1 MAVEA
6 GPGIAAQGAAAD
18 DWHALD
24 AGQALARLE
33 AGEAGLAP
41 DEAARRL
48 HRFGPN
54 ALPPPP
60 ATPAWRRLLRQFS
73 DPLILFLLGAALVA
87 ALLNQLVDGAVIVAV
102 VAVNA
107 LVGFVQEGRAEQ
119 ALNGL
124 RSVLAP
130 SARVL
135 RGGARATV
143 AVESLVPG
151 DVLLLEAGDR
161 VPADARLLRA
171 RGLRVDESLLTG
183 ESVPADKQADP
194 VAADAA
200 LGSRAS
206 MLYSGTLVATGQ
218 GQAVVVA
225 TGTATRI
232 GRIGQMLGQVETL
245 ATPLLRQ
252 IARFGRQFTLL
263 ALVASV
269 ALFLFAVGMRG
280 YGWLEAL
287 MVVVALAV
295 GVVPESLPAVITIT
309 LAMGVRRMA
318 ARNAIVRRLPAVET
332 LGATTVICSDKT
344 GTLTRNEMTAR
355 SVVTATGQA
364 EASGG
369 GYAPLGRLRA
379 QAGGDPALQ
388 AAVAVARVGLLC
400 NDARLHAG
408 EDGDWRVDGDPME
421 GALLALAGKAGLDAG
436 ALHAA
441 HPRLDEVPFD
451 AAHRFMA
458 TLHGEGD
465 GTLVCVKGAPEQ
477 VLALSVAQ
485 AVPDGAAPV
494 DLAFWREAIDAAG
507 AQGQRV
513 LGFAWRRLAKA
524 PSRFDLEEVGELVF
538 AGIVGF
544 IDPPREEAIRAV
556 AECRRAGIA
565 VKMIT
570 GDHAATAAAIAGQLR
585 LADEVRVVTG
595 QELDGV
601 AEADL
606 PDLATRASVF
616 ARTTPEHKLRI
627 VRALQSRGQTVAMTG
642 DGVNDAPSL
651 KQADIGIAMGHKGTE
666 AAKEASQMVLADD
679 NFASIAAAVYEGRAV
694 YDNIRKVI
702 AWTLP
707 TNGGEALAV
716 VLAIVF
722 GWLLPMTPAQ
732 ILWINMVLTVTLGL
746 SLAFEP
752 PEPGVMSRP
761 PRRRDAPLVS
771 AFMLWRI
778 VLVSILFSVAALGVF
793 AWARARGHDL
803 DTARTMV
810 VNTICVLE
818 IFYLFSVRY
827 LHGTSFSLRGLRG
840 TLAVLWAVA
849 AVVLL
854 QFAFTYLPWMHAL
867 FGSRPVPLLEGVAII
882 AIGVALLLVLEA
894 EKWLLRRLD
903 VFDELRP
910 GQAPAAP
917 MENTPA

>member
-309 LAMGVRRMA
+309 LALGVRRMA

-332 LGATTVICSDKT
+332 LGATTVI
-344 GTLTRNEMTAR
+344 
-355 SVVTATGQA
+355 
-364 EASGG
+364 
-369 GYAPLGRLRA
+369 
-379 QAGGDPALQ
+379 
-388 AAVAVARVGLLC
+388 
-400 NDARLHAG
+400 
-408 EDGDWRVDGDPME
+408 
-421 GALLALAGKAGLDAG
+421 
-436 ALHAA
+436 
-441 HPRLDEVPFD
+441 
-451 AAHRFMA
+451 
-458 TLHGEGD
+458 
-465 GTLVCVKGAPEQ
+465 
-477 VLALSVAQ
+477 
-485 AVPDGAAPV
+485 
-494 DLAFWREAIDAAG
+494 
-507 AQGQRV
+507 
-513 LGFAWRRLAKA
+513 
-524 PSRFDLEEVGELVF
+524 SR
-538 AGIVGF
+538 
-544 IDPPREEAIRAV
+544 
-556 AECRRAGIA
+556 
-565 VKMIT
+565 
-570 GDHAATAAAIAGQLR
+570 
-585 LADEVRVVTG
+585 
-595 QELDGV
+595 
-601 AEADL
+601 
-606 PDLATRASVF
+606 
-616 ARTTPEHKLRI
+616 
-627 VRALQSRGQTVAMTG
+627 
-642 DGVNDAPSL
+642 
-651 KQADIGIAMGHKGTE
+651 
-666 AAKEASQMVLADD
+666 
-679 NFASIAAAVYEGRAV
+679 
-694 YDNIRKVI
+694 
-702 AWTLP
+702 
-707 TNGGEALAV
+707 
-716 VLAIVF
+716 
-722 GWLLPMTPAQ
+722 
-732 ILWINMVLTVTLGL
+732 
-746 SLAFEP
+746 
-752 PEPGVMSRP
+752 SRP
-761 PRRRDAPLVS
+761 AP
-771 AFMLWRI
+771 
-778 VLVSILFSVAALGVF
+778 
-793 AWARARGHDL
+793 
-803 DTARTMV
+803 
-810 VNTICVLE
+810 
-818 IFYLFSVRY
+818 
-827 LHGTSFSLRGLRG
+827 
-840 TLAVLWAVA
+840 
-849 AVVLL
+849 
-854 QFAFTYLPWMHAL
+854 
-867 FGSRPVPLLEGVAII
+867 
-882 AIGVALLLVLEA
+882 
-894 EKWLLRRLD
+894 
-903 VFDELRP
+903 
-910 GQAPAAP
+910 
-917 MENTPA
+917 